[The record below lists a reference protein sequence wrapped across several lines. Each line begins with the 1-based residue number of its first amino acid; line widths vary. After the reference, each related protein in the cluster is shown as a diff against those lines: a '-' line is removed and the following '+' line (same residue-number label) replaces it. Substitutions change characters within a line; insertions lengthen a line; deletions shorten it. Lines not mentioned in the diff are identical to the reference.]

1 MVMFLD
7 PEQRAQRARRRG
19 QHDDVVAV
27 IPAYN
32 AAATIHEVVYRAR
45 RKVARCIVVD
55 DGSTDE
61 TGTRAKRT
69 GAELIV
75 HTRNRGKGA
84 AIRSAFLCLRAAS
97 FEYAILLDAD
107 NQHDPVEIGRFVE
120 TARRHNADIVVG
132 TRMANPEGMPWL
144 RRVTNRVMSRLISWL
159 CGTRLTDTQSGYRL
173 VSKRVIDTITPV
185 KDNFEVE
192 SEILLKAARHG
203 MVITEIPIRSIYAA
217 DHTSHIRPARDT
229 LRFLRLIGGLLLL
242 RLFYRRPAPPRPAA
256 PAPAPA

>member
-7 PEQRAQRARRRG
+7 PEQRAQRSRRRG
-19 QHDDVVAV
+19 QYDDVIAI

-32 AAATIHEVVYRAR
+32 AAETIHEVVYRAR

-75 HTRNRGKGA
+75 HTSNRGKGA
-84 AIRSAFLCLRAAS
+84 AIRSAFMCLRATEFA
-97 FEYAILLDAD
+97 YAVLLDAD
-107 NQHDPVEIGRFVE
+107 GQHDPAEIGRFVDA
-120 TARRHNADIVVG
+120 ARRQNADIVVG
-132 TRMANPEGMPWL
+132 SRMANPEGMPWL
-144 RRVTNRVMSRLISWL
+144 RRVTNRSMSCLISWM
-159 CGTRLTDTQSGYRL
+159 CGTRLADTQSGYRL
-173 VSKRVIDTITPV
+173 LSKRVLDTITPV

-203 MVITEIPIRSIYAA
+203 MIMTEIPIRSIYDAH
-217 DHTSHIRPARDT
+217 HTSHIRPMRDT
-229 LRFLRLIGGLLLL
+229 LRFLRLIGGLVLL
-242 RLFYRRPAPPRPAA
+242 RLFYRRPAPPVDP
-256 PAPAPA
+256 PQKN

>member
-7 PEQRAQRARRRG
+7 PEQRAQRSRRRG
-19 QHDDVVAV
+19 QYDDVIAI

-32 AAATIHEVVYRAR
+32 AAETIHEVVYRAR

-75 HTRNRGKGA
+75 HTSNRGKGA
-84 AIRSAFLCLRAAS
+84 AIRSAFMCLRATEFA
-97 FEYAILLDAD
+97 YAVLLDAD
-107 NQHDPVEIGRFVE
+107 GQHDPADIGRFVDA
-120 TARRHNADIVVG
+120 ARRQNADIVVG
-132 TRMANPEGMPWL
+132 SRMANPEGMPWL
-144 RRVTNRVMSRLISWL
+144 RRVTNRSMSRLISWM
-159 CGTRLTDTQSGYRL
+159 CGTRMADTQSGYRL
-173 VSKRVIDTITPV
+173 LSKRVLDTITPV

-203 MVITEIPIRSIYAA
+203 MIMTEIPIRSIYDAQ
-217 DHTSHIRPARDT
+217 HTSHIRPVRDT
-229 LRFLRLIGGLLLL
+229 LRFLRLIGGLVLL
-242 RLFYRRPAPPRPAA
+242 RLFYRRPAPPVEP
-256 PAPAPA
+256 PQKS